1 MHPSDEALAAL
12 VIGDEADPAVA
23 EHVRSCP
30 RCAALLDELND
41 LTTGLTEAAQERLV
55 QPPDALW
62 ARIAADTSASDEPQ
76 PATDGD
82 PAPDRPDSPSR
93 PARRFGRAWLVG
105 GVAAGVAIGLLAATV
120 LPQVGQPRAQV
131 VAQTSLDTLD
141 TGRTQGRATVTSQAG
156 ALDLTLTV
164 EPLHAGSGFLEV
176 WLINTDKTRMVS
188 VGVLPNG
195 STQQEFPI
203 TATLLEQGY
212 VIVDISREP
221 FDDRPQHSGDSLL
234 RGELS

>member
-12 VIGDEADPAVA
+12 AIGDQAEPTVA

-30 RCAALLDELND
+30 RCAALLAELND
-41 LTTGLTEAAQERLV
+41 LTTGLSEAARERLV

-62 ARIAADTSASDEPQ
+62 DRIAADTSASDGPL
-76 PATDGD
+76 PAVGD
-82 PAPDRPDSPSR
+82 AAPGRPESPSR
-93 PARRFGRAWLVG
+93 PGRRFGRGWLVG
-105 GVAAGVAIGLLAATV
+105 GVAAGVAIGVLAATV
-120 LPQVGQPRAQV
+120 LPQVGQPRAEV
-131 VAQTSLDTLD
+131 VAQASLDTLD
-141 TGRTQGRATVTSQAG
+141 TGQTQGRATVTSQAG
-156 ALDLTLTV
+156 ALDLTLSV